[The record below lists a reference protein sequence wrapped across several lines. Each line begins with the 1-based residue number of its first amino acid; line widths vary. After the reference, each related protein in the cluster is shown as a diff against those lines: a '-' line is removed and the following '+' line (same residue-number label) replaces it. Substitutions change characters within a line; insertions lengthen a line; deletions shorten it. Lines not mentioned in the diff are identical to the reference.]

1 MKKAHRSVLAF
12 VLSALLF
19 ATSLSIFTACNS
31 GGGESANDYYT
42 VTYDLNYDG
51 AANRTYTVQ
60 NGVKIHNWK
69 ATRDGYRLTG
79 WYTDKAATEEFD
91 FTKKADSDV
100 TLYAGWRLRPG
111 MTTVTFDFGYD
122 GAADK
127 VITIE
132 KESLINPKY
141 QPSAKRFGMELVG
154 WYKDEALTNKWNF
167 DADAVMEETV
177 LHAKFEYTMN
187 IPRNEDGSI
196 AYENTPVY
204 LWNSAG
210 RFPSAILDRM
220 VKAFNKEHEGKIIV
234 ESGTEL
240 LIQADVFLRV
250 QQTPEQMRC
259 YTTYYPIADM
269 FTFAGYD
276 ISSEEFYKDSVNESK
291 FKDVMLQTPVM
302 AFAPYIVYNKTL
314 MTKYNGNAELPKN
327 YNELSVLLKKAAAGE
342 LATNSGFRSI
352 LTTTDWMYKEA
363 TSYTAFAQNGVDYF
377 KYDGEAYINNWSDPA
392 VMTTV
397 QQSMLKTYDL
407 FGVNGDLKGGSIEG
421 SDVVSVVKT
430 GNALMG
436 LVSWAGSS
444 ASVLNDSNLGV
455 LPLAGLFADEGVDE
469 EIASRTPVHTV
480 GIGFYNGA
488 TNVLSDALRICASV
502 EFTKY
507 VLEHSYMFAEYGY
520 SPLYKDAINN
530 DEYVNSTNRI
540 VKLAKES
547 CKPENYYTLDGC
559 ANIKAIINATAAEGV
574 IVPYLINAKASRND
588 YLSVTE
594 NLYSQVAGMV
604 S

>member
-19 ATSLSIFTACNS
+19 ATSLSLFTACNS
-31 GGGESANDYYT
+31 GGGEVANDYYT

-79 WYTDKAATEEFD
+79 WYTDKAATKEFD

-132 KESLINPKY
+132 KESLVNPKY
-141 QPSAKRFGMELVG
+141 QPSVKRFGMELVG
-154 WYKDEALTNKWNF
+154 WYKDEALTNKWDF

-204 LWNSAG
+204 LWNSGG
-210 RFPSAILDRM
+210 RFPSEILDRM

-234 ESGTEL
+234 ESGTDL

-276 ISSEEFYKDSVNESK
+276 ISSEEFYKGSVNESK
-291 FKDVMLQTPVM
+291 FKGVMLQTPVM

-314 MTKYNGNAELPKN
+314 MTKYNGDAELPKN

-377 KYDGEAYINNWSDPA
+377 KYDGEAYNNNWSDPA

-407 FGVNGDLKGGSIEG
+407 FGVNGDLKGGSIG
-421 SDVVSVVKT
+421 SSDVVSVVKT

-455 LPLAGLFADEGVDE
+455 LPLAGLFADEGVGE
-469 EIASRTPVHTV
+469 EIASRTPVHTI

-520 SPLYKDAINN
+520 SPLYKGAINN

-574 IVPYLINAKASRND
+574 IVPYLTNAKASRND

-604 S
+604 A